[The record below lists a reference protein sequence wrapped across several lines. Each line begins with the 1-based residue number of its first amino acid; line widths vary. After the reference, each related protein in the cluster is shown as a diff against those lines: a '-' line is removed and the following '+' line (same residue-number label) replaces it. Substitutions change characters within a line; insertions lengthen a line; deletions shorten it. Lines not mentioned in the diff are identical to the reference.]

1 MSSTVLYKLVTP
13 TIAFFVF
20 SYLAAAAAIILNI
33 VEIHMI
39 VKKWKKASDFEIVLL
54 NLAVADLLSGFGFL
68 GTTGVTTWSYVI
80 GRQGTH
86 MMTFAGLIVLFSVS
100 SSMTFVIVIAGER
113 LSAVKHPLKHRIW
126 HSNRRNL
133 FKACIL
139 TWFFNILVVG
149 VAVLTDQFITGVRGS
164 KNLAFA
170 TGGYMT
176 LGIAIVFVLY
186 TWLGH
191 LVMRQS
197 TRFLAVDKND
207 FAANAKGM
215 KRALKKERA
224 TIVVCTLVVVL
235 FLMCNIPFIV
245 GIYQLKME
253 VAQSIFLKLSAIVNP
268 LIYFFKGRLE
278 KYYAKR
284 KINLSSGMEKPK
296 LKQKHVR
303 NGNVRNGNG
312 RSGNAETTIDISST
326 GQSLGA
332 KVASNEEAN
341 STNKTFHRSDTLKVG
356 KACEME
362 KMEAHMGS
370 SIGGDDTDETLHT
383 ASESLKIELS
393 LKTGT
398 GVKRRENGNG
408 TLEIRGESFQS
419 EKLSEMQTGSNKSG
433 DDTIKTVCKSFKIE
447 QSLQIETGPNMEE
460 NNATGKFQGRVD
472 DNLREG
478 FDQGIVNMAYD
489 VDSLN
494 IETTK
499 L

>member
-1 MSSTVLYKLVTP
+1 MSQFSGSVLYRVVTP
-13 TIAFFVF
+13 TIAFLVF
-20 SYLAAAAAIILNI
+20 SYIAAVAAIILNI

-68 GTTGVTTWSYVI
+68 AATGVTTWSYVI
-80 GRQGTH
+80 GRRETH
-86 MMTFAGLIVLFSVS
+86 MITFVGLIVLFSVS

-133 FKACIL
+133 FKACLL
-139 TWFFNILVVG
+139 TWLFNIFVICG
-149 VAVLTDQFITGVRGS
+149 AVLTDRFITGVKGS
-164 KNLAFA
+164 ENLTYA

-207 FAANAKGM
+207 LAANAKGM

-235 FLMCNIPFIV
+235 FLTCNIPFTV

-253 VAQSIFLKLSAIVNP
+253 AAQTVLLKLSATVNP

-284 KINLSSGMEKPK
+284 KINLSSGMKTRE
-296 LKQKHVR
+296 LQQKHLR
-303 NGNVRNGNG
+303 NGNVRNGN
-312 RSGNAETTIDISST
+312 AETMIDISST

-332 KVASNEEAN
+332 KVKANKEAN

-356 KACEME
+356 KACEIE

-408 TLEIRGESFQS
+408 TLKIRGKSFQR
-419 EKLSEMQTGSNKSG
+419 EQISEMQTGSNKNG
-433 DDTIKTVCKSFKIE
+433 DDTDKTACESLKIE
-447 QSLQIETGPNMEE
+447 QSLQTKTGPNMEE
-460 NNATGKFQGRVD
+460 NNGTGKFQERVD

-478 FDQGIVNMAYD
+478 FNQGIVNMAYD
-489 VDSLN
+489 VDTLN
-494 IETTK
+494 IGNTK